1 MKINRIYKMK
11 PFIKQD
17 DCFNFTDNVVADIP
31 KEIEVSNESWV
42 IKVITHDYNNI
53 KIFDQVIFDSIQL
66 QLLDYNS
73 IRHIYLEI
81 ILY

>member
-1 MKINRIYKMK
+1 MK

-42 IKVITHDYNNI
+42 IKVIKYSVTI
-53 KIFDQVIFDSIQL
+53 TRL
-66 QLLDYNS
+66 
-73 IRHIYLEI
+73 
-81 ILY
+81 